1 MVGLH
6 GFAGKALL
14 INDLDLIKQIFI
26 KDADHFLGKGGFTDL
41 GTPSLNAMLFVLEG
55 ETWRETRHA
64 STPVFTSGKLKKMSR
79 LINKVSVARWQN
91 FIPSFSWIGPEWRV
105 LGCNPRKGRDQILQ
119 HSDAEL

>member
-6 GFAGKALL
+6 GFAGRALL

-26 KDADHFLGKGGFTDL
+26 KDSDHFLGKGGKGDL

-91 FIPSFSWIGPEWRV
+91 LMIPSFPLIAPGYTVASCLSCSPALSCE
-105 LGCNPRKGRDQILQ
+105 N
-119 HSDAEL
+119 